1 MNRKTFV
8 VLLVLVSAVLS
19 CGDKKK
25 DPGIEFP
32 QPEEKAEYELKNI
45 ERIFGFYNQHRYSY
59 CPSVIKEQ
67 DGTTHMFFTG
77 NPEQITMVDN
87 VYHIRINPD
96 GSQTPA
102 KSVVQPGELGTWDDH
117 HICDPS
123 VIAGEFSMN
132 NKTYKYAMF
141 YLTNSYGVYYNE
153 VGVAFSNNLEADSWD
168 KYPYQLVKKTWEH
181 TGDEMLASG
190 GKSWGV
196 GQPSAVSLDQKS
208 KVLLTYTIGDK
219 SGTRIEW
226 VELDLK
232 NIDNYSPKPSTRMV
246 ENGLFNM
253 SYSGRDYTCNSD
265 FAIDLQKDIIMMVRP
280 VQPHPTTYPTFLN
293 ESLEVNYMPLS
304 EFRSGAGKWEAMIR
318 ISPFMTGFARNHN
331 AALER
336 DQFGVIEKWEQPKVY
351 YTVSKAAPD
360 VSAGATTHA
369 EWTYHIY
376 KADVIKE
383 K

>member
-1 MNRKTFV
+1 MMNKSLS
-8 VLLVLVSAVLS
+8 LLVLVWLLMS
-19 CGDKKK
+19 CGDNPEMK
-25 DPGIEFP
+25 FP
-32 QPEEKAEYELKNI
+32 EPEKTSGYELRNI
-45 ERIFGFYNQHRYSY
+45 ERVFGFYGQHRYSY
-59 CPSVIKEQ
+59 CPSIIKEQ

-77 NPEQITMVDN
+77 NPQQITMVDN

-123 VIAGEFSMN
+123 VIAGEFGMN
-132 NKTYKYAMF
+132 GKKYKYAMF
-141 YLTNSYGVYYNE
+141 YLTNRYGVYYNE
-153 VGVAFSNNLEADSWD
+153 VGVAFSNHLEADSWD
-168 KYPYQLVKKTWEH
+168 KCPNQLVAKTWQHE
-181 TGDEMLASG
+181 GDEILASG

-226 VELDLK
+226 VELDLA
-232 NIDNYSPKPSTRMV
+232 NIDHYTPKPSKRIV
-246 ENGLFNM
+246 ENGLINM
-253 SYSGRDYTCNSD
+253 TFSGQDYTCNSD
-265 FAIDLQKDIIMMVRP
+265 FAIDLQKDVIVMVRP
-280 VQPHPTTYPTFLN
+280 VQPHPTTYPAFIN
-293 ESLEVNYMPLS
+293 ENLEVNYMPFS
-304 EFRSGAGKWEAMIR
+304 DFMNGVGKWESIVR
-318 ISPFMTGFARNHN
+318 ISSQMTGFPRNHN

-336 DQFGVIEKWEQPKVY
+336 DQFGNIIKWDQPKVY
-351 YTVSKAAPD
+351 YTVSKAAPE

-376 KADVIKE
+376 RGDAVMIK
-383 K
+383 

>member
-1 MNRKTFV
+1 MNKSI
-8 VLLVLVSAVLS
+8 VLLALAWGVI
-19 CGDKKK
+19 CCRGKKN
-25 DPGIEFP
+25 DSEIIL
-32 QPEEKAEYELKNI
+32 PEPTVQYELKNI
-45 ERIFGFYNQHRYSY
+45 ERVFGFYNQHRYSY

-96 GSQTPA
+96 GSQTQA

-123 VIAGEFSMN
+123 VISGEFGM
-132 NKTYKYAMF
+132 KGKAYKYAMF
-141 YLTNSYGVYYNE
+141 YLTNQYGVYYNE

-168 KYPYQLVKKTWEH
+168 KYPYQLIKKTWH
-181 TGDEMLASG
+181 QDGDELLANG

-208 KVLLTYTIGDK
+208 KVLLTYTVGDK

-226 VELDLK
+226 VELDLS
-232 NIDNYSPKPSTRMV
+232 NIDNYSPKPSKKII
-246 ENGLFNM
+246 ENGLVNIT
-253 SYSGRDYTCNSD
+253 YSGTDYTCNSD
-265 FAIDLQKDIIMMVRP
+265 FAINLQKDVIVMVRP
-280 VQPHPTTYPTFLN
+280 VQPHPTTYPAFLN
-293 ESLEVNYMPLS
+293 ESIEVNYMPFS
-304 EFRSGAGKWEAMIR
+304 EFKSGAGKWETIMR
-318 ISPFMTGFARNHN
+318 ISPFMTGFSRNHN

-336 DQFGVIEKWEQPKVY
+336 DEFGVIVNWNRPKVY

-376 KADVIKE
+376 RGDVFKIN
-383 K
+383 